1 MISHG
6 QPESDDAAVIAA
18 ARQGDGAAFAQLFR
32 RHADAVRTRIT
43 RLVGP
48 VAERDDLVQKVFIA
62 FHRALPAYRGDARL
76 STFLHRIA
84 VNTAFDYLRG
94 RRGTHDHDL
103 HDAEALAEH
112 LSPALEDQVA
122 ARTNLARMFALL
134 ERLSPK
140 KRIAF
145 ILVAVE
151 GCSLAEA
158 AALIG
163 APEDTVKQRVLHA
176 RRHLLAHLGAGDAN
190 RAAGRGN
197 VVIRRRSADSD
208 VAQSEELER
217 LCAELGRVE
226 APFDEITRSR
236 AEARLAAALAR
247 QPDGATGACWGG
259 DRPGCVGCSCR
270 RRAGRA
276 HRHAGGRLARR
287 ACVPRD
293 VAPVRTLPRRA
304 DGHGGSAAAASTMPE
319 TLAQPASSLDVPA
332 GWLVRASLGDAIAI
346 TLTGPARAWSEREN
360 GRTVVHLNQ
369 GRLLASL
376 EGGGGRRLEIVSPG
390 AVTDVVGTLF
400 SVEVVGG
407 ASRVAVAHGRV
418 QVRAV
423 PDSSGARPPE
433 AREIGGARAG

>member
-1 MISHG
+1 VISHG
-6 QPESDDAAVIAA
+6 QSESDDAAVIAA

-84 VNTAFDYLRG
+84 VNTAYDHLRG
-94 RRGTHDHDL
+94 RRDRTHGQDL

-163 APEDTVKQRVLHA
+163 ATEDTVKQRVLHA
-176 RRHLLAHLGAGDAN
+176 RRHLLAHLALT
-190 RAAGRGN
+190 
-197 VVIRRRSADSD
+197 
-208 VAQSEELER
+208 E
-217 LCAELGRVE
+217 
-226 APFDEITRSR
+226 TR
-236 AEARLAAALAR
+236 
-247 QPDGATGACWGG
+247 T
-259 DRPGCVGCSCR
+259 
-270 RRAGRA
+270 
-276 HRHAGGRLARR
+276 
-287 ACVPRD
+287 
-293 VAPVRTLPRRA
+293 
-304 DGHGGSAAAASTMPE
+304 
-319 TLAQPASSLDVPA
+319 
-332 GWLVRASLGDAIAI
+332 
-346 TLTGPARAWSEREN
+346 
-360 GRTVVHLNQ
+360 
-369 GRLLASL
+369 
-376 EGGGGRRLEIVSPG
+376 
-390 AVTDVVGTLF
+390 
-400 SVEVVGG
+400 
-407 ASRVAVAHGRV
+407 
-418 QVRAV
+418 
-423 PDSSGARPPE
+423 ARPVE
-433 AREIGGARAG
+433 GTS